1 MAEDNALTM
10 LLDASREINRAIK
23 VMDKLMRLVDSL
35 ETDRNTWRF
44 RCEETEKERNQWE
57 EEAGNWQAKYRI
69 VARRA
74 VELAIQTG
82 EARCPECAS
91 ASVAMM
97 HGMFPT
103 GVTAPDGGAETWY
116 ECALN
121 CQECGHVEEMVP

>member
-1 MAEDNALTM
+1 MTESPLET
-10 LLDASREINRAIK
+10 LLAASIEINRAVK
-23 VMDKLMRLVDSL
+23 VIDDLMRLVDSL
-35 ETDRNTWRF
+35 ELDRNTWRF
-44 RCEETEKERNQWE
+44 RCEQAEMERNQWQHLAE
-57 EEAGNWQAKYRI
+57 ELEAKYRL

-103 GVTAPDGGAETWY
+103 GVVAPDGGQETWY